1 MISEEALIL
10 IVRMAGF
17 KLRVRANRLGCDS
30 DLARLAHDNVID
42 VLDAWRANLADHI
55 DLICAVA
62 RETDTQKQDD
72 LAHHLR
78 ECDHALD
85 RYWHIGE
92 PYDVGGWHNIED
104 SFISP
109 PCGEPTDIGCFPVAQ
124 AIPDHLLCGLN
135 AILDDIAIE
144 CRLAIRPAI
153 VFYKVTPMPASVR
166 NQMMPFDPDA
176 EIPW

>member
-1 MISEEALIL
+1 MTSEDALIL

-17 KLRVRANRLGCDS
+17 KLLVRANRLGCDS

-55 DLICAVA
+55 DLICSVA
-62 RETDTQKQDD
+62 RETDPHKKDD

-85 RYWHIGE
+85 RYWHLGE
-92 PYDVGGWHNIED
+92 PYDVGGWHNVED
-104 SFISP
+104 GFVSLVS
-109 PCGEPTDIGCFPVAQ
+109 GEPIDIGCFPVAQ
-124 AIPDHLLCGLN
+124 TIPDGMLCGL
-135 AILDDIAIE
+135 ATILDDIAAE
-144 CRLAIRPAI
+144 SRLAVRPTI
-153 VFYKVTPMPASVR
+153 VFYKVTPMPASAGEATK
-166 NQMMPFDPDA
+166 PFDPDA

>member
-1 MISEEALIL
+1 MTSEEALIL

-17 KLRVRANRLGCDS
+17 KLLVRANRLGCDN

-55 DLICAVA
+55 DLICSVT

-72 LAHHLR
+72 LAHHLHQ
-78 ECDHALD
+78 CDSALD
-85 RYWHIGE
+85 RYWHLGE
-92 PYDVGGWHNIED
+92 PYDVGGWHNVED
-104 SFISP
+104 GFISP
-109 PCGEPTDIGCFPVAQ
+109 SSGKRVEVGCLPVAQ
-124 AIPDHLLCGLN
+124 TIPDELLCGLA

-144 CRLAIRPAI
+144 CRLAITPDI
-153 VFYKVTPMPASVR
+153 VFYKATPMPVSAH
-166 NQMMPFDPDA
+166 NLMMPFDPDA